1 MSAHI
6 ARRSIL
12 ALLAAA
18 PLGACGSGA
27 RAGAGHLLNVSYDPT
42 REFYQDINRAFGGY
56 WIAQNPGK
64 PTPAI
69 EMSHNGSG
77 AQARSVIEGL
87 PADVVTLA
95 LAYDIDQI
103 AARGLIDRQW
113 RARLPLNSAPYTST
127 MVFLVRT
134 GNPSN
139 IHDWPDLIRTDV
151 KVITPN
157 PKTSGGA
164 RWNYLAA
171 WGYVL
176 TQPNSDPAAARE
188 FVQKLYANVPVLDTG
203 ARGATTTFAQR
214 NIGDVLITWE
224 NEAHLALEEFPGRFE
239 IVTPS
244 VSIQAEPCVAWVDRN
259 VEAHGTRELAEAY
272 LRFLYLPQAQE
283 IAARRFFRPAVPEI
297 LARHTEFPAIRLLT
311 VDETFGGWAAAQRQH
326 FADGAIF
333 DQMLAQAPRR

>member
-6 ARRSIL
+6 DRRSAL

-18 PLGACGSGA
+18 PLAACGSG
-27 RAGAGHLLNVSYDPT
+27 RTAGTPHLLNASYDPT
-42 REFYQDINRAFGGY
+42 REFYEDINRAFAPY
-56 WIAQNPGK
+56 WLAQNAGK
-64 PTPAI
+64 TAPVV
-69 EMSHNGSG
+69 EMSHGGSG
-77 AQARSVIEGL
+77 AQARAVIEGL

-103 AARGLIDRQW
+103 AARGMIDPAW

-127 MVFLVRT
+127 MVFLVRS
-134 GNPSN
+134 GNPKN
-139 IHDWPDLIRTDV
+139 IHDWNDLLRSDV
-151 KVITPN
+151 RVITPN

-176 TQPNSDPAAARE
+176 TQPNGNAAAARE
-188 FVQKLYANVPVLDTG
+188 FVKQLYANVPVLDTG

-214 NIGDVLITWE
+214 GIGDVLITWE
-224 NEAHLALEEFPGRFE
+224 NEAHLAQQEFAGRYDM
-239 IVTPS
+239 VTPS

-259 VEAHGTRELAEAY
+259 VARHGTRELAEAY
-272 LRFLYLPQAQE
+272 LRFLYTPEAQE

-297 LARHTEFPAIRLLT
+297 LAQHTEFPAIRLLT
-311 VDETFGGWAAAQRQH
+311 VDETFGGWAEVQRQH
-326 FADGAIF
+326 FADGGVF
-333 DQMLAQAPRR
+333 DQILAEAKRR